1 MHSASYSSSSKYYSL
16 QLKSFPL
23 YSMEAHATTFN
34 LRQESHTHTGTP
46 MLTDMPDGIT
56 LPMPILNSSFVSAHL
71 TNR

>member
-1 MHSASYSSSSKYYSL
+1 
-16 QLKSFPL
+16 
-23 YSMEAHATTFN
+23 MEAHATTFN